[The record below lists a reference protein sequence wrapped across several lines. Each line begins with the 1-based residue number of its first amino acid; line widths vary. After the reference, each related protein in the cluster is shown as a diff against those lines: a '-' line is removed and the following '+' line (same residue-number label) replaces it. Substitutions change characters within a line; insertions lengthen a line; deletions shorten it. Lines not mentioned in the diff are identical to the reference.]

1 MMEQAHKMGEA
12 AHEMASTAL
21 DAIRSAHRQMH
32 LISGAQPERCN
43 PPLWARRAL
52 SRRCLPRPPPLFHH
66 YGVRQGHRLSGRTA
80 LLRWCLQGGGGVRSL
95 STVTTVSA
103 RPLGLA
109 GGEIPSIRG
118 SVCPVVGGIAWL
130 WLSVCL
136 AGCLPVCACCYVYV
150 CCGALCMSVRI
161 YRISSGQS
169 RQLALQIVDAGQA
182 ASSVPIFV
190 IKQPLSL
197 THPVAG

>member
-1 MMEQAHKMGEA
+1 MKGPSYALLIALAAVCSVAVASATYSNYGDTGVSGHQVQLSLVQQQVYQAKSMMEQAHKMGEA

-109 GGEIPSIRG
+109 GGEIPSIRDFHG
-118 SVCPVVGGIAWL
+118 L
-130 WLSVCL
+130 
-136 AGCLPVCACCYVYV
+136 
-150 CCGALCMSVRI
+150 CG
-161 YRISSGQS
+161 
-169 RQLALQIVDAGQA
+169 
-182 ASSVPIFV
+182 
-190 IKQPLSL
+190 
-197 THPVAG
+197 

>member
-1 MMEQAHKMGEA
+1 MVRCVQQQVHHAKTMMQQVNKMGEA
-12 AHEMASTAL
+12 RQMRGEAL

-136 AGCLPVCACCYVYV
+136 AVHVCRLV
-150 CCGALCMSVRI
+150 CPLDVVWGVVCVLRDFHGLCG
-161 YRISSGQS
+161 
-169 RQLALQIVDAGQA
+169 
-182 ASSVPIFV
+182 
-190 IKQPLSL
+190 
-197 THPVAG
+197 